1 MNHRQ
6 GDKKA
11 GINSVKTYKHLYES
25 MLSPEMVA
33 KCALDAADG
42 KIRRKEVVSAF
53 VHFDNTY
60 DHVIACANNP
70 DYVPC
75 EDNTHEIIDGANHK
89 EREIEKPKFVPE
101 QILHHM
107 IVEPFK
113 PVLMEGLYEQTYG
126 CLPPTIKEGKDGKRY
141 VKKYGPHAAIR
152 QLVKWAQIGKKVYI
166 AEADVKHAYGSVHI
180 PTLVGQLRRVVKDK
194 EWIRLTCQF
203 LHYKENDP
211 ESAEMYGLILGH
223 YTSPWL
229 FNFYLK
235 AFDHFA
241 AKLQGVKY
249 LRFADNFYL
258 VGTNKRKIHRALNA
272 MRKYLKEKLRLTL
285 NGSTQVYRFEHGMGK
300 FDKKGKEITQGRQI
314 NALGAVIHFNR
325 ETLRK
330 SILMRMRRKAI
341 RIGRKGAGTTWHDGS
356 SMLARLAWVKCTDT
370 HKYYED
376 HIKPLIHNK
385 RLKAKVR
392 LHSKAIQSIIK
403 ERRRI
408 IYDGLERSTR
418 LSEIEAERIRPYIER
433 NRRIPAAQYRAH

>member
-1 MNHRQ
+1 M
-6 GDKKA
+6 
-11 GINSVKTYKHLYES
+11 KTYKHLYES

-42 KIRRKEVVSAF
+42 KIRRKEVISAF
-53 VHFDNTY
+53 VHFDKTY
-60 DHVIACANNP
+60 DYVIDCANNP

-89 EREIEKPKFVPE
+89 SREIEKPKFVPE

-203 LHYKENDP
+203 LHYKEKDP
-211 ESAEMYGLILGH
+211 GSAEMYGLILGH
-223 YTSPWL
+223 YTSPWF

-285 NGSTQVYRFEHGMGK
+285 NGSTQIYRFEYGTGK

-341 RIGRKGAGTTWHDGS
+341 RIGRKGTGTTWHDGS

-392 LHSKAIQSIIK
+392 LHSKAIQQIIK
-403 ERRRI
+403 DRRRI
-408 IYDGLERSTR
+408 IYAGLEASSRLARSY
-418 LSEIEAERIRPYIER
+418 ADRIRHDDQRGCCLPETQHQE
-433 NRRIPAAQYRAH
+433 NQVQRRGRKGT